1 MGDKFYNSWTLLK
14 LILRRE
20 RVNSTVWIVL
30 VAGLVSLLAVAMEVA
45 IDEASRAEILL
56 VFDNPAMIAMMGPI
70 IGGDTPT
77 FGALYTISMLL
88 FTAIAVVVMNVM
100 FVVRHT
106 RADEEK
112 GRYEVVRSLPTG
124 RLAHL
129 HATMIAALLIN
140 IILSTL
146 TGLGLYFL
154 GDESMTFNG
163 SILWGALLGA
173 VGLVFAAIAALF
185 SQLSSNSKG
194 AIGYSLFAMGAF
206 YMLRAIGDVSAE
218 VLSLIS
224 PLGIILRGEPYAGNY
239 WWPVVVLLILFIP
252 IAVLAYRLNLT
263 RDIDQGLLPDKQG
276 KAEGGRLLTSPLGL
290 ALKLTKTGL
299 IVGGITIFSVG
310 ASYGTVMADI
320 EGFIETNEFYQ
331 QLILWMDGISMPLL
345 FAGMINFMGAMMALI
360 PMIIYLMKSRSEE
373 KDIRAELVLA
383 TPVCRHKYL
392 GSFVAIS
399 FGSSV
404 VLQFL
409 TALGL
414 WMTTVAVIDNPND
427 FPFGTVVLSNLIY
440 LPAIWVILGLGV
452 LLIGWLPKATSL
464 IWALYGFVFLMGM
477 FGRMDVFPEWFLHL
491 SPFGHVAQYPMEEI
505 SWLALLVLTLVAA
518 VLTILGFIG
527 FRRRDIKA

>member
-1 MGDKFYNSWTLLK
+1 MGNNFYNTGTLLK

-20 RVNSTVWIVL
+20 RLNSTVWIVL
-30 VAGLVSLLAVAMEVA
+30 VAGFVSLIAAAMRVA
-45 IDEASRAEILL
+45 IDEASLL
-56 VFDNPAMIAMMGPI
+56 EMLHLLNNLAMIAMMGPI

-77 FGALYTISMLL
+77 FGAVYTISMLL

-100 FVVRHT
+100 LVVRHT

-129 HATMIAALLIN
+129 HATMIAAILIN
-140 IILSTL
+140 ILLSVL
-146 TGLGLYFL
+146 TGLGLYLL

-163 SILWGALLGA
+163 SMLWGALLGS
-173 VGLVFAAIAALF
+173 VGLVFAAIAAVF
-185 SQLSSNSKG
+185 SQLSANSKG
-194 AIGYSLFAMGAF
+194 ATGYSLFVMGAF
-206 YMLRAIGDVSAE
+206 YMLRAIGDVSVEA
-218 VLSLIS
+218 LSLIS

-239 WWPVVVLLILFIP
+239 WWPVFVLLILFIP
-252 IAVLAYRLNLT
+252 IALLAYRLNLI

-276 KAEGGRLLTSPLGL
+276 RAEGGRLLTSSFGL
-290 ALKLTKTGL
+290 AFKLTKTGL
-299 IVGGITIFSVG
+299 IVGFITIFAIG

-320 EGFIETNEFYQ
+320 EGFLEANEFYQ

-373 KDIRAELVLA
+373 KDIRAELILA

-392 GSFVAIS
+392 GSFVLIS
-399 FGSSV
+399 FASSV

-414 WMTTVAVIDNPND
+414 WITTVSVIDDPSE
-427 FPFGTVVLSNLIY
+427 FPFDTVVLSNLIY

-464 IWALYGFVFLMGM
+464 IWAAYGFVFLIGM
-477 FGRMDVFPEWFLHL
+477 FGRMDLFPGWIIDI

-505 SWLALLVLTLVAA
+505 SWVSLA
-518 VLTILGFIG
+518 VLTGIAVALTLLGFIG
-527 FRRRDIKA
+527 FRRRDVKA